1 MNNHF
6 KLVDYMLDIAN
17 ETLTED
23 MIKEFHS
30 MLKTGTSDD
39 RKSWFN
45 VGEYKALANE
55 VGGMNTSNPENVAND
70 MKKLLDWYN
79 SLKTTSF
86 EDIIRFHSGFEKI
99 HPFQDRKWSCWSNH
113 YV

>member
-17 ETLTED
+17 ENLTEE
-23 MIKEFHS
+23 MIKKFHI
-30 MLKTGTSDD
+30 MLKTSTSDD

-55 VGGMNTSNPENVAND
+55 VGGMPTSSPDSVAKD

-79 SLKTTSF
+79 LLPNVTF
-86 EDIIRFHSGFEKI
+86 EDIVKFHSDFEKV
-99 HPFQDRKWSCWSNH
+99 HPFQDL
-113 YV
+113 